1 MNVNSSGAAPRSVD
15 ATADSPGDR
24 ARLAWIGRRLRRVL
38 DADRRRHVADAR
50 FSRLLAD
57 GEPEHRSGTT
67 TRQLR

>member
-1 MNVNSSGAAPRSVD
+1 MSGNTSAAGRRSVD
-15 ATADSPGDR
+15 ATAGSPSDR

-50 FSRLLAD
+50 FSSLLAG

-67 TRQLR
+67 TR